1 VPEGLEAEIWR
12 RACVPLVGR
21 TIVDVVADERVVP
34 TGFGQ
39 VVTAAE
45 IVGVR
50 RLGKVVVLDT
60 DRAVIGVHFAMT
72 GRLVVDGRAPIE
84 RLAYSSG
91 RDDPRWDRLTLF
103 ADHAGAPA
111 ALRFNDPR
119 RLGHVSLDADFDGLG
134 VDYSAVTPRR
144 LTAALVGRRSAIKP
158 TLLDQGAVAGI
169 GNLCA
174 DEVLWWAG
182 LAPARTADS
191 LDADEV
197 ARLARTIRRRLAIML
212 RRGGSTT
219 GTIDPAVR
227 AGCPPCPRDGTPLRR
242 STIAGRTAVWCPGH
256 QQ

>member
-84 RLAYSSG
+84 RLA
-91 RDDPRWDRLTLF
+91 
-103 ADHAGAPA
+103 
-111 ALRFNDPR
+111 
-119 RLGHVSLDADFDGLG
+119 
-134 VDYSAVTPRR
+134 
-144 LTAALVGRRSAIKP
+144 
-158 TLLDQGAVAGI
+158 
-169 GNLCA
+169 
-174 DEVLWWAG
+174 
-182 LAPARTADS
+182 
-191 LDADEV
+191 
-197 ARLARTIRRRLAIML
+197 
-212 RRGGSTT
+212 
-219 GTIDPAVR
+219 
-227 AGCPPCPRDGTPLRR
+227 
-242 STIAGRTAVWCPGH
+242 
-256 QQ
+256 